1 MKENLSKKI
10 FLLGLVIFVISYLL
24 PVDIFESYT
33 SLRPTGL
40 TSMFV
45 CPIIGLIGLI
55 FGVKEKDKLFIAL
68 NVLLILLLPIAMFV
82 GHLIWVLRLK
92 IGFMEQTKWTSYKF
106 VITPL
111 ILVNIVNIIIGIIFT
126 GKFY

>member
-10 FLLGLVIFVISYLL
+10 FLFGLTIFVISYLL
-24 PVDIFESYT
+24 PIDIFESYT

-55 FGVKEKDKLFIAL
+55 FGVKEKDKLFMAL
-68 NVLLILLLPIAMFV
+68 NVLLILLLPIAMFA
-82 GHLIWVLRLK
+82 GHLVGSL
-92 IGFMEQTKWTSYKF
+92 
-106 VITPL
+106 
-111 ILVNIVNIIIGIIFT
+111 
-126 GKFY
+126 

>member
-1 MKENLSKKI
+1 MKKNISKKL

-55 FGVKEKDKLFIAL
+55 FGVKEKDKLFMAL
-68 NVLLILLLPIAMFV
+68 NVLLILLLPIVMFASHLV
-82 GHLIWVLRLK
+82 GFL
-92 IGFMEQTKWTSYKF
+92 
-106 VITPL
+106 
-111 ILVNIVNIIIGIIFT
+111 
-126 GKFY
+126 

>member
-1 MKENLSKKI
+1 MKKNISKKL

-24 PVDIFESYT
+24 PVDIFQSYT

-55 FGVKEKDKLFIAL
+55 FGVKEKDRLFIVL
-68 NVLLILLLPIAMFV
+68 NIMLILLLPIAMFV
-82 GHLIWVLRLK
+82 GHLIGYL
-92 IGFMEQTKWTSYKF
+92 
-106 VITPL
+106 
-111 ILVNIVNIIIGIIFT
+111 
-126 GKFY
+126 

>member
-24 PVDIFESYT
+24 PVDIFYSCT

-55 FGVKEKDKLFIAL
+55 FGLKEKDRLFIVF
-68 NVLLILLLPIAMFV
+68 NIMLILLLLIAMFV
-82 GHLIWVLRLK
+82 GHLI
-92 IGFMEQTKWTSYKF
+92 
-106 VITPL
+106 
-111 ILVNIVNIIIGIIFT
+111 
-126 GKFY
+126 

>member
-1 MKENLSKKI
+1 MKKKISKKL

-24 PVDIFESYT
+24 PVDIFQSYT

-55 FGVKEKDKLFIAL
+55 FGIKEKDRLFMVL
-68 NVLLILLLPIAMFV
+68 NILLITLLPIAMFA
-82 GHLIWVLRLK
+82 GHLI
-92 IGFMEQTKWTSYKF
+92 
-106 VITPL
+106 
-111 ILVNIVNIIIGIIFT
+111 
-126 GKFY
+126 

>member
-24 PVDIFESYT
+24 PVDIFYSCT

-55 FGVKEKDKLFIAL
+55 FGLKEKDRLFIVL
-68 NVLLILLLPIAMFV
+68 NIMLILLLPIAMFV
-82 GHLIWVLRLK
+82 GHLI
-92 IGFMEQTKWTSYKF
+92 
-106 VITPL
+106 
-111 ILVNIVNIIIGIIFT
+111 
-126 GKFY
+126 

>member
-10 FLLGLVIFVISYLL
+10 FLLGLVIFLISYLL
-24 PVDIFESYT
+24 PIDIFESYT

-55 FGVKEKDKLFIAL
+55 FGVKEKDRLFIVFNL
-68 NVLLILLLPIAMFV
+68 LLILLLPITMFV
-82 GHLIWVLRLK
+82 DH
-92 IGFMEQTKWTSYKF
+92 
-106 VITPL
+106 
-111 ILVNIVNIIIGIIFT
+111 IIGI
-126 GKFY
+126 

>member
-1 MKENLSKKI
+1 MKEKTSKKI
-10 FLLGLVIFVISYLL
+10 FLLGFVIFVISYLL

-55 FGVKEKDKLFIAL
+55 FGVKEKDSCL
-68 NVLLILLLPIAMFV
+68 
-82 GHLIWVLRLK
+82 WR
-92 IGFMEQTKWTSYKF
+92 
-106 VITPL
+106 
-111 ILVNIVNIIIGIIFT
+111 
-126 GKFY
+126 

>member
-1 MKENLSKKI
+1 MKDNLSKKM
-10 FLLGLVIFVISYLL
+10 FLIGLVIFVISYLL

-55 FGVKEKDKLFIAL
+55 FGVKEKDKLFIIL
-68 NVLLILLLPIAMFV
+68 NLLLILLLPISMFV
-82 GHLIWVLRLK
+82 GHLV
-92 IGFMEQTKWTSYKF
+92 GS
-106 VITPL
+106 V
-111 ILVNIVNIIIGIIFT
+111 
-126 GKFY
+126 

>member
-1 MKENLSKKI
+1 MKKNISKKL

-24 PVDIFESYT
+24 PVDIFESFT

-55 FGVKEKDKLFIAL
+55 FGIKEKDKLFMAL
-68 NVLLILLLPIAMFV
+68 NVILILLLPIAMFV
-82 GHLIWVLRLK
+82 GHLI
-92 IGFMEQTKWTSYKF
+92 
-106 VITPL
+106 
-111 ILVNIVNIIIGIIFT
+111 
-126 GKFY
+126 

>member
-24 PVDIFESYT
+24 PIDIFESYT

-55 FGVKEKDKLFIAL
+55 FGLKEKDRLFIVF
-68 NVLLILLLPIAMFV
+68 NIMLILLLLIAMFV
-82 GHLIWVLRLK
+82 GHLI
-92 IGFMEQTKWTSYKF
+92 
-106 VITPL
+106 
-111 ILVNIVNIIIGIIFT
+111 
-126 GKFY
+126 

>member
-24 PVDIFESYT
+24 PVDIFQSYT
-33 SLRPTGL
+33 NLRPTGL

-55 FGVKEKDKLFIAL
+55 FGIKDKDKLFIIL
-68 NVLLILLLPIAMFV
+68 NLLLILLLPIAMFV
-82 GHLIWVLRLK
+82 GHLI
-92 IGFMEQTKWTSYKF
+92 
-106 VITPL
+106 
-111 ILVNIVNIIIGIIFT
+111 
-126 GKFY
+126 

>member
-24 PVDIFESYT
+24 PVDIFYSCT

-55 FGVKEKDKLFIAL
+55 FGVKEKDRLFIVL
-68 NVLLILLLPIAMFV
+68 NIMLILLLPIAIFV
-82 GHLIWVLRLK
+82 GHL
-92 IGFMEQTKWTSYKF
+92 YK
-106 VITPL
+106 
-111 ILVNIVNIIIGIIFT
+111 
-126 GKFY
+126 